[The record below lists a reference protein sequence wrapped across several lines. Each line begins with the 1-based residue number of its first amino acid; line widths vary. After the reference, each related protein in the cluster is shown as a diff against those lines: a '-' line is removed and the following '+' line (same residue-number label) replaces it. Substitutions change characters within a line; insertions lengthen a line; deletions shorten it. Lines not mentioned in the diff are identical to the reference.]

1 MDAIVSPA
9 AHGAGTSSDT
19 EAMRQTF
26 DEFLASWNKHNVK
39 EMMSHWA
46 DDSSLINPMGRAASG
61 KAEIEK
67 IMADEQATAFRNSRA
82 KVLSLTSK
90 PVIPEIAW
98 IDGEMTIDNALDQK
112 GTAMPQM
119 KIHIAGLMKKKDKH
133 WLIYDVRP
141 YAFITPEK
149 GY

>member
-9 AHGAGTSSDT
+9 AHGAATSSDT

-26 DEFLASWNKHNVK
+26 DEFLASWNRHNVK
-39 EMMSHWA
+39 EMISHWA
-46 DDSSLINPMGRAASG
+46 DDASLINPMGRVANG
-61 KAEIEK
+61 KTEIEK
-67 IMADEQATAFRNSRA
+67 ILADEQATAFRNSTA
-82 KVLSLTSK
+82 KVMSLSSK
-90 PVIPEIAW
+90 RITGDIAW

-141 YAFITPEK
+141 YAFITPDK
-149 GY
+149 GC